1 MQLNI
6 LKKNSLEQLEAGI
19 NDNIEKYVSDVPWI
33 DQYFADK
40 SMAYYYRSTGIAV
53 PDFQLKIGGPETDAE
68 NAAIIYDALKDILNP
83 RLASDLRLWAYLTHK
98 DFYAYMVHRWPIDI
112 QDQTDETDED
122 VSNSRKIY
130 SRINTRYFFGAS
142 NGKAFVRQGIA
153 RLYWSA
159 FLTYDQGNSDPYEM
173 TGYFLGKQDCFVAA
187 TERTLARNK
196 TFLLAALRA
205 LKEYGDVNRAD
216 IRAYFAEINRV
227 CGIELL
233 DSLSAENAYDLCKR
247 CLDYVMSLPTVQSGS
262 KVKVKEIESGKPVI
276 LTVDDK
282 GVYLAKT
289 LLKTSPKNIKGLKP
303 GNRFS
308 YGTKKLRVK
317 VIGVDNG

>member
-6 LKKNSLEQLEAGI
+6 LKRNSLEQLQADI
-19 NDNIEKYVSDVPWI
+19 SDNIEKYVSDIPWI

-40 SMAYYYRSTGIAV
+40 SMVHYYRSTGIAV
-53 PDFQLKIGGPETDAE
+53 PDFELEVGGPETDAG
-68 NAAIIYDALKDILNP
+68 NAAIMYDALKDILNP

-98 DFYAYMVHRWPIDI
+98 DFYTYMVHRWPIEV
-112 QDQTDETDED
+112 QDETDEID
-122 VSNSRKIY
+122 EDASNSKKIY

-159 FLTYDQGNSDPYEM
+159 FLTYDQSNSNHYEL
-173 TGYFLGKQDCFVAA
+173 TGDFLEKQDCFVAA

-196 TFLLAALRA
+196 TFLLSALRV
-205 LKEYGDVNRAD
+205 LKEYGNINRAD
-216 IRAYFAEINRV
+216 TRAYFAEINRA

-247 CLDYVMSLPTVQSGS
+247 CLDYVMSLPPVKLGS
-262 KVKVKEIESGKPVI
+262 KVKVKEIESGKTVI
-276 LTVDDK
+276 LTASDK
-282 GVYLAKT
+282 GAYLGKT
-289 LLKTSPKNIKGLKP
+289 LLLTSPKSIKGLKP
-303 GNRFS
+303 GNRFL
-308 YGTKKLRVK
+308 YGKKKIKVK